1 MNQVQG
7 ERLYPPR
14 KKLAAEIDDIAEG
27 FVDGRVRATTNSISR
42 LYNAHS
48 DSSAH
53 QLPGTSEARK
63 ARANDAHIHTFSIFD
78 RERVFN
84 GDPYCWSG
92 RHLEVFPGVESAG
105 IGC

>member
-1 MNQVQG
+1 MNQVQS
-7 ERLYPPR
+7 ERLYPPPE
-14 KKLAAEIDDIAEG
+14 KLAAEIDDIAEG
-27 FVDGRVRATTNSISR
+27 FVDRRVRTTTNSVSR
-42 LYNAHS
+42 LYNTDS

-84 GDPYCWSG
+84 GDPYCWSA
-92 RHLEVFPGVESAG
+92 RH
-105 IGC
+105 